1 MGSQGEFPKG
11 PDPDQE
17 MLMRYALEAVQHV
30 DATNGG
36 PINMRRVSDRI
47 FQTVQ
52 ASERLAK
59 SLLRDREM
67 TLRVN
72 VQGDPQK
79 IDQEEY
85 PFRAAAVVAMTA
97 GAHVADRWET
107 LTVEDRATY
116 LRDITRTLT
125 EQVIAAN
132 FDTTVLMQQ
141 PMWGRVMREFLDDA
155 ANTDDEA
162 LDVLREGLPPQVLQ
176 SEGNFSVEKDEDH
189 SHQIGSIVGSTLHRL
204 HRLCAEERRTV
215 KTEIAGWE
223 KWRNHLVIPTEA
235 DIPALTNIYNDVRI
249 PYEWFADLA
258 SNQSE
263 IREAALDKIQK
274 YGGFIHPSDP
284 EESRETLK
292 HGVMRMTDD
301 GSAYYGLI
309 TDPNIVQQHL
319 QRFCGFD
326 PHKNYFTKDDLPK
339 QSQYGEGKTWNLEW
353 NADPAYAVTMFQH
366 PHQVALSVEVA
377 VKRDPKPAASSN
389 GRGRRNSGIAA
400 ALKHGVYT
408 DPSVDQA
415 WVLTRHFQI
424 VEVGIPEM
432 KREKQLVSRAIN
444 VGSDQFIRMLGGCE
458 IGSGTEQSTIQVPDQ
473 QGRIHPVELTVR
485 WIYCLAP
492 RKKSIEMIEQRGN
505 RA

>member
-1 MGSQGEFPKG
+1 
-11 PDPDQE
+11 
-17 MLMRYALEAVQHV
+17 MRYAQEAVERAN
-30 DATNGG
+30 ATNNG
-36 PINMRRVSDRI
+36 PINVRRVSDRI
-47 FQTVQ
+47 FQTIQ
-52 ASERLAK
+52 TSERQAK
-59 SLLRDREM
+59 AILRDQE
-67 TLRVN
+67 LRLN
-72 VQGDPQK
+72 VKVHGDPQN
-79 IDQEEY
+79 IDEEEY

-97 GAHVADRWET
+97 GAHVADVWET
-107 LTVEDRATY
+107 LSAEGRASY
-116 LRDITRTLT
+116 LREMTRTLCH
-125 EQVIAAN
+125 QVIVAGYETN
-132 FDTTVLMQQ
+132 TLMQEH
-141 PMWGRVMREFLDDA
+141 PVWKRVMSEFLDDA

-176 SEGNFSVEKDEDH
+176 SEGHFSVEREEDH
-189 SHQIGSIVGSTLHRL
+189 SNQIGSIVGSTLHRL
-204 HRLCAEERRTV
+204 HRLCADERRTV

-223 KWRNHLVIPTEA
+223 RWRSHLVTPAEP

-258 SNQSE
+258 SSQSE

-274 YGGFIHPSDP
+274 FGGFIHPSDP
-284 EESRETLK
+284 DELRETLK

-301 GSAYYGLI
+301 GNAYYGLI
-309 TDPNIVQQHL
+309 TDPIIVQEHL

-326 PHKNYFTKDDLPK
+326 PNKRYATKDDLPK
-339 QSQYGEGKTWNLEW
+339 KAQYSDQKEWNLEW
-353 NADPAYAVTMFQH
+353 NADPAYALTMFQL
-366 PHQVALSVEVA
+366 PHNVALSVEVA
-377 VKRDPKPAASSN
+377 VKRDPKPTASSN

-432 KREKQLVSRAIN
+432 EKKNQLVSRAIN

-458 IGSGTEQSTIQVPDQ
+458 IGSGTEQSAVQVPDQ
-473 QGRIHPVELTVR
+473 LGRMHPVDLTVR

-492 RKKSIEMIEQRGN
+492 RKKSIEMIEQRGH